1 VSKSSKRAGV
11 GQKLAIPWGQKYW
24 PLVFFLFLGLMT
36 ADLIILSLRD
46 KFLPT
51 QAPPSKP
58 IKAFAD
64 DTPGRSAYQ
73 GIITR
78 NIFNS
83 DNIIPDPLRAE
94 GQEKEQDAP
103 PVLSSLPIGLI
114 GTLVHSNPEKSIAAI
129 EVKGKNQVLSY
140 GIKQD
145 VDNLAVIEKIERG
158 KVILR
163 NNNNGRLEYIE
174 LTQQTKLAFESAK
187 PTSGSDIKQVGE
199 GQFELKKADL
209 DKYLNDLPNLLMQA
223 RAVPARRPG
232 TGETYGFRVLEVQPN
247 SVLAQIVKPM
257 DVITNVNGS
266 PVTSIQQAMEM
277 YNAMKNSP
285 RVCMTVERDGRNV
298 ENCYSIK

>member
-285 RVCMTVERDGRNV
+285 RVCMMVERDGRNV